1 MAMNKKAEEQNTQAT
16 TQALAAATAE
26 HYEGM
31 LIVSEHGQTRVSEE
45 VVAKIAGLAVR
56 EVPGVRSLVPF
67 GAGQTLSSLASQLR
81 GNDMKGL
88 GIHVEVGTIE
98 VAVDVRIVADYGLS
112 IPYIAEQIRENL
124 ALRVTEMTGLR
135 LKEVNIEVV
144 DLYFPDEQLMEQPKA
159 LPARVQ

>member
-1 MAMNKKAEEQNTQAT
+1 MATNNKKTEDQSSVNIPTDN
-16 TQALAAATAE
+16 
-26 HYEGM
+26 YEGM
-31 LIVSEHGQTRVSEE
+31 LIISDKGQTRVSED

-67 GAGQTLSSLASQLR
+67 GAGQTLTSLASQIR
-81 GNDMKGL
+81 GNDMKDL

-98 VAVDVRIVADYGLS
+98 VAVDVRIVADYGVS
-112 IPYIAEQIRENL
+112 IPRIAEQIRENL

-144 DLYFPDEQLMEQPKA
+144 DLYFPDEQLAEAPKA

>member
-1 MAMNKKAEEQNTQAT
+1 MAMNKKVEDQGAQSSTQAPVSK
-16 TQALAAATAE
+16 AE

-67 GAGQTLSSLASQLR
+67 GAGQTLSSLASQIR

-112 IPYIAEQIRENL
+112 IPQIAEHIRENL
-124 ALRVTEMTGLR
+124 AIRVTEMTGLR

-144 DLYFPDEQLMEQPKA
+144 DLYFPDEQLMEAPKA

>member
-1 MAMNKKAEEQNTQAT
+1 MATNNNKKVEDPSFTPMPADG
-16 TQALAAATAE
+16 
-26 HYEGM
+26 YEGM
-31 LIVSEHGQTRVSEE
+31 LIISDQGQTRVSEE

-67 GAGQTLSSLASQLR
+67 GAGQTLTSLASQLR
-81 GNDMKGL
+81 GNDMKDL

-98 VAVDVRIVADYGLS
+98 VAVDVRIVADYGVS
-112 IPYIAEQIRENL
+112 IPHIAEQIRENL

-144 DLYFPDEQLMEQPKA
+144 DLYFPDEQLAEPSKAHKA

>member
-1 MAMNKKAEEQNTQAT
+1 MATNHNKKVEDQSPVKLPADD
-16 TQALAAATAE
+16 
-26 HYEGM
+26 YEGM
-31 LIVSEHGQTRVSEE
+31 LIVSDKGQTRVSEE

-67 GAGQTLSSLASQLR
+67 GAGQTLTSLASQLR
-81 GNDMKGL
+81 GNDMKDL

-98 VAVDVRIVADYGLS
+98 VAVDVRIVADYGIS
-112 IPYIAEQIRENL
+112 IPHIAEQIRENL
-124 ALRVTEMTGLR
+124 ELRVTEMTGLR

-144 DLYFPDEQLMEQPKA
+144 DLYFPDEQLAETSKAPKA

>member
-1 MAMNKKAEEQNTQAT
+1 MATNHNNKKVEDQSPVKLPADD
-16 TQALAAATAE
+16 
-26 HYEGM
+26 YEGM
-31 LIVSEHGQTRVSEE
+31 LIISDKGQTRVSEE

-67 GAGQTLSSLASQLR
+67 GAGQTLTSLASQLR
-81 GNDMKGL
+81 GNDMKDL

-98 VAVDVRIVADYGLS
+98 VAVDVRIVADYGIS
-112 IPYIAEQIRENL
+112 IPHIAEQIRENL
-124 ALRVTEMTGLR
+124 ELRVTEMTGLR

-144 DLYFPDEQLMEQPKA
+144 DLYFPDEQLADASKAPKA